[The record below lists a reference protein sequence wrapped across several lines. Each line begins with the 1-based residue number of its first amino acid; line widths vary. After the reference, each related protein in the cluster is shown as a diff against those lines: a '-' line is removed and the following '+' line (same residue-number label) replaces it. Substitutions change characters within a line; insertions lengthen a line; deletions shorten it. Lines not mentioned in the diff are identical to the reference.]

1 MCAFK
6 YVCESFIE
14 FDVFAFLFDV
24 LSKDYQM
31 SLTLTFVYSHSY
43 SYSYSNS
50 RSLPR
55 CWHDESM
62 YCKSDILYVTV
73 LTNVLATREKSF
85 LIKILVCRIT
95 ITKDTDSV
103 WQTAAVYEAS
113 IKHFCENV

>member
-1 MCAFK
+1 
-6 YVCESFIE
+6 
-14 FDVFAFLFDV
+14 
-24 LSKDYQM
+24 M